1 MSQSAGLFELLAYH
15 PPGWGKNLLE
25 GAISTLEI
33 SICAY
38 AVGLALGLGGA
49 LGKLTGGRS
58 LRIILDAYT
67 TLVRALPEL
76 LLIVMLYYLGTDTL
90 NRVLASFGFEAMRI
104 NGFVAA
110 VAVLGF
116 VQGAYSTEV
125 LRGAIQAI
133 PIGQVEAAKA
143 FGMSPFLRFRRI
155 ILPAMLPFAIPGLSN
170 LWLNITK
177 DSALVA
183 VVGYSELTLQTRQAA
198 GGTKHYFLFFA
209 VSAMIYLV
217 ISLASLRLFG
227 WLDRYVRR
235 GQPKLA

>member
-1 MSQSAGLFELLAYH
+1 MAQAASWTDLLALQ
-15 PPGWGKNLLE
+15 PPGWGGNLLS
-25 GAISTLEI
+25 GAVTTIEI
-33 SICAY
+33 SLCAY
-38 AVGLALGLGGA
+38 AVGLALGLCGA
-49 LGKLTGGRS
+49 MGKLAGGKI
-58 LRIILDAYT
+58 LRGILDGYT

-90 NRVLASFGFEAMRI
+90 NRVLASLGYEAMRI
-104 NGFVAA
+104 NGFIAA

-133 PIGQVEAAKA
+133 PVGQIEAAKA
-143 FGMSPFLRFRRI
+143 YGMSPFLRFRRI
-155 ILPAMLPFAIPGLSN
+155 ILPAMLPYAIPGLSN

-183 VVGYSELTLQTRQAA
+183 VVGYSELALQTRQAA
-198 GGTKHYFLFFA
+198 GGTKHYFLFFF
-209 VSAMIYLV
+209 VSAMIYLA

-227 WLDRYVRR
+227 MLERYVRR

>member
-143 FGMSPFLRFRRI
+143 FGMGPFLRFRRI

>member
-76 LLIVMLYYLGTDTL
+76 LLIVMFYYLGTDTL
-90 NRVLASFGFEAMRI
+90 NR
-104 NGFVAA
+104 AA
-110 VAVLGF
+110 A
-116 VQGAYSTEV
+116 
-125 LRGAIQAI
+125 
-133 PIGQVEAAKA
+133 EAAA
-143 FGMSPFLRFRRI
+143 RLAHGQ
-155 ILPAMLPFAIPGLSN
+155 GL
-170 LWLNITK
+170 
-177 DSALVA
+177 V
-183 VVGYSELTLQTRQAA
+183 Q
-198 GGTKHYFLFFA
+198 
-209 VSAMIYLV
+209 
-217 ISLASLRLFG
+217 RLYTADEIF
-227 WLDRYVRR
+227 DA
-235 GQPKLA
+235 PI

>member
-15 PPGWGKNLLE
+15 PPGWGKNLLD
-25 GAISTLEI
+25 GAISTVEI

-49 LGKLTGGRS
+49 LGKLTGGKS
-58 LRIILDAYT
+58 LRIILDGYT

-143 FGMSPFLRFRRI
+143 FGMGPFLRFRRI

>member
-1 MSQSAGLFELLAYH
+1 MSQSAGLFELLAYY
-15 PPGWGKNLLE
+15 PPGWGKNLLD

-49 LGKLTGGRS
+49 LGKLTGGKS

-143 FGMSPFLRFRRI
+143 FGMGPFLRFRRI

>member
-49 LGKLTGGRS
+49 LGKLTGGKS
-58 LRIILDAYT
+58 LRIILDGYT

-143 FGMSPFLRFRRI
+143 FGMGPFLRFRRI

>member
-1 MSQSAGLFELLAYH
+1 MSQSAGLFELLAYY
-15 PPGWGKNLLE
+15 PPGWGKNLLD

-49 LGKLTGGRS
+49 LGKLTGGKS
-58 LRIILDAYT
+58 LRIILDGYT

-143 FGMSPFLRFRRI
+143 FGMGPFLRFRRI

>member
-1 MSQSAGLFELLAYH
+1 MSQSGGLFVLLGYYQ
-15 PPGWGKNLLE
+15 PGWCKNLLV

-58 LRIILDAYT
+58 LRIILDGYT

-143 FGMSPFLRFRRI
+143 FGMGPFLRFRRI